1 MTAGRFVVG
10 LAVGSASCVVP
21 LYIGELSPAAL
32 RGRLVTINCVAITL
46 GQVIAYGT
54 SLPSYL
60 RPKLMSVAIGA
71 TLQHVPNGWRWMVG
85 LGALPGILQL
95 STLHL
100 LPESRMSSLPPNRS
114 C

>member
-1 MTAGRFVVG
+1 MCSPALHRRTQSSGTEGKIGHYQLRSYHPRPSDRLWYV
-10 LAVGSASCVVP
+10 LLP
-21 LYIGELSPAAL
+21 LYL
-32 RGRLVTINCVAITL
+32 
-46 GQVIAYGT
+46 T
-54 SLPSYL
+54 S
-60 RPKLMSVAIGA
+60 KLMSVAIGA
-71 TLQHVPNGWRWMVG
+71 TLEHVPNGWRWMVG